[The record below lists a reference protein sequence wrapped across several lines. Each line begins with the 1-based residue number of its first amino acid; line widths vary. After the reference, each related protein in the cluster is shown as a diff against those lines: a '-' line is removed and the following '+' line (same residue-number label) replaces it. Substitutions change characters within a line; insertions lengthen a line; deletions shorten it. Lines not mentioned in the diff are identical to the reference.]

1 MPGTGHGKDDMKVTV
16 FGGTGFV
23 GSYLVD
29 ALVERGHTPRLLVR
43 AGSEGKVR
51 HRAQCEIVTGD
62 IGDAKSVAEA
72 LAGADAAIY
81 NIGLLREFP
90 ARGITW
96 EAMHYEGAARAID
109 AATDAGG
116 VKRFVLM
123 SANGAKPE
131 GTGYQVTKYRAEQYL
146 SRSGLDW
153 TVFRPS
159 VVFGDPRG
167 REEFCSMLR
176 DQMLAPPVPAPLFH
190 EGIWPAGAGRF
201 CMSPVAIQDV
211 AQAFVRS
218 LGDAGEPRADFSARR
233 SGCARVARDPAD
245 HRGGERQGKQVHA
258 AGTCGR
264 GPCRRG
270 AVRRLRVVSRDPR
283 AIADAAGR
291 QYLRRQ
297 RSVEAVRH
305 HAAAL
310 LPRVARLPGRP
321 QAVSKARDLHLVF
334 GASGYIG
341 GHLVPKLLAGRQAG
355 AGRRA
360 RRGVAGP
367 DRLGGVERKSADA
380 LRPETLGP
388 VLAGRRHG
396 AITSCTRWCGARI
409 SASSTCS
416 VPENFAAAAARA
428 GVRRIVYLGGLIPA
442 DARSEHLLS
451 RKETGDRLRAGPVPV
466 TEIRAGIIVGPGSAA
481 FEVIRDLVNA
491 LPAMV
496 TPRWVRARTPPIALD
511 NLLEY
516 LVRISEHPGAAGRST
531 TRRARGTVL
540 RGTDADLRRARG
552 PHAVDRA
559 GAGAVA
565 DAVVVLARAW

>member
-109 AATDAGG
+109 AANAGG

-218 LGDAGEPRADFSARR
+218 LETPASHGRIFPLGGPDALEWREILRIIAAASGKENKFMLPAPVGVVRA
-233 SGCARVARDPAD
+233 
-245 HRGGERQGKQVHA
+245 
-258 AGTCGR
+258 
-264 GPCRRG
+264 
-270 AVRRLRVVSRDPR
+270 
-283 AIADAAGR
+283 
-291 QYLRRQ
+291 
-297 RSVEAVRH
+297 
-305 HAAAL
+305 AAAL
-310 LPRVARLPGRP
+310 FDG
-321 QAVSKARDLHLVF
+321 F
-334 GASGYIG
+334 
-341 GHLVPKLLAGRQAG
+341 
-355 AGRRA
+355 
-360 RRGVAGP
+360 
-367 DRLGGVERKSADA
+367 E
-380 LRPETLGP
+380 
-388 VLAGRRHG
+388 
-396 AITSCTRWCGARI
+396 W
-409 SASSTCS
+409 
-416 VPENFAAAAARA
+416 F
-428 GVRRIVYLGGLIPA
+428 
-442 DARSEHLLS
+442 
-451 RKETGDRLRAGPVPV
+451 PV
-466 TEIRAGIIVGPGSAA
+466 TRAQLQMLLEGNTCDGSEAWKLFGI
-481 FEVIRDLVNA
+481 
-491 LPAMV
+491 
-496 TPRWVRARTPPIALD
+496 TPRRFS
-511 NLLEY
+511 LESLAY
-516 LVRISEHPGAAGRST
+516 L
-531 TRRARGTVL
+531 
-540 RGTDADLRRARG
+540 ADRKR
-552 PHAVDRA
+552 
-559 GAGAVA
+559 
-565 DAVVVLARAW
+565 